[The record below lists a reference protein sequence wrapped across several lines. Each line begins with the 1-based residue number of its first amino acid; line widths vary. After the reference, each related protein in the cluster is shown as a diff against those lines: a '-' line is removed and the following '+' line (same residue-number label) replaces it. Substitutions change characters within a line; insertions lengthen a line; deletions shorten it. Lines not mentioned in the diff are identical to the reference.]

1 MKETMGQII
10 KRLRKER
17 NFTQEELAEQ
27 LGVTFQA
34 VSRWENDSGMPDIS
48 QIVPLATVFDV
59 STDVL
64 FGMYGTN
71 NDEEVRKIIQD
82 AYAPVTSPATKESV
96 LCRYNALIE
105 GLSKYP
111 NNTAL
116 LSQCLEAGI
125 SLAYPENDT
134 YDSENAKRIYR
145 ECIRYADLVIKYGK
159 NTTDVL
165 RAHMIMVLLH
175 SAHGDMQSAR
185 EHAEH
190 FPWRCDMTV
199 HEMSSYIAHFEKDY
213 RAEGVHCQTD
223 FMYHFEA
230 MLDDIVQ
237 LACCHYHL
245 GNYDDTRFILNEALG
260 FITLLCRN
268 EELVPCLHYRER
280 GDIYALL
287 AEVELKV
294 GNIDEAIRM
303 LEKMVDYDLT
313 VCPKYPSGQRLHTPL
328 LRDVDYDYY
337 AERPNVRER
346 LLAKLSLPAFGK
358 LKGNSE
364 FEALMERVG
373 DSGN

>member
-27 LGVTFQA
+27 LDVTFQA

-71 NDEEVRKIIQD
+71 NDEDVRKIIQD
-82 AYAPVTSPATKESV
+82 ARAMITSPATKESV
-96 LCRYNALIE
+96 HCCYNALID
-105 GLSKYP
+105 GLGKYP

-116 LSQCLEAGI
+116 LSQCLEAGL

-134 YDSENAKRIYR
+134 YDSEKAKGIYR
-145 ECIRYADLVIKYGK
+145 ECIRQADLIIKYGK
-159 NTTDVL
+159 NATDVL

-175 SAHGDMQSAR
+175 SAYGDMQSAR
-185 EHAEH
+185 EHAEE
-190 FPWRCDMTV
+190 FPCRCDMTF
-199 HEMSSYIAHFEKDY
+199 HEMNSYIAHFEKDY
-213 RAEGVHCQTD
+213 RAEGIHCQHD

-237 LACCHYHL
+237 LACCHHHL
-245 GNYDDTRFILNEALG
+245 GNYSDTRFILNEALG
-260 FITLLCRN
+260 FIELLCRN
-268 EELVPCLHYRER
+268 EEIVPCLHYRER

-287 AEVELKV
+287 AEVDLEEGKT
-294 GNIDEAIRM
+294 DEAMRM

-313 VCPKYPSGQRLHTPL
+313 VCPKYPSGQKLRTPL
-328 LRDVDYDYY
+328 LCYVDYDYY

-346 LLAKLSLPAFGK
+346 LFAKLSMPAFAK
-358 LKGNSE
+358 LKGNDD
-364 FEALMERVG
+364 FEALLERVRG
-373 DSGN
+373 TEN